1 MSFDETIIHCSAP
14 ALCGIKPASLFSMNS
29 ECFSSGKSKLSEWSR
44 DFVKSKRY
52 FVPLKKENGR
62 FLMFVFDRNL
72 LEKVVSNKENA
83 LYLASK
89 GYSLKKGFSG
99 IIAQLLHKL
108 AFSVDFPHEVGLFLG
123 YPLCDV
129 VGFENNRFA
138 CKYSGFWKVYGDL
151 NEAERKMKMYK
162 SCSEVCMKML
172 DSGLSVP
179 MIVKKYNRLGGLKTG
194 DKR

>member
-1 MSFDETIIHCSAP
+1 MSFDETVIHCSAP

-29 ECFSSGKSKLSEWSR
+29 ECFSSGKNKLFEWSR

-89 GYSLKKGFSG
+89 GYSFEKGFSG
-99 IIAQLLHKL
+99 VLSELLHRL
-108 AFSVDFPHEVGLFLG
+108 AFDADFPHEVGLFLG

-129 VGFENNRFA
+129 VGFEKNRSAF
-138 CKYSGFWKVYGDL
+138 KYSGFWKVYGDL
-151 NEAERKMKMYK
+151 DEAERKMKMYK

-179 MIVKKYNRLGGLKTG
+179 MIVEKYKKTG
-194 DKR
+194 DKK